1 MSPLRILVVDD
12 SAVAG
17 SRLSSLL
24 GSVDGV
30 EVLPQAWDVAG
41 ARRAFLTGAPD
52 LVVTDFQ
59 LPDGTGVDII
69 RHVKTTWP
77 ETLVCVLTN
86 YPWAP
91 NRRRCLDAGAD
102 LFLDKSTEFDA
113 LLEVCREFL
122 TSRPDRR
129 GGSGGPAG
137 NPRN

>member
-59 LPDGTGVDII
+59 LPDGTGVDVI
-69 RHVKTTWP
+69 RHVKLTWP
-77 ETLVCVLTN
+77 GTFVCVLTN

-113 LLEVCREFL
+113 LLDVCRSFL
-122 TSRPDRR
+122 AAHPDRR
-129 GGSGGPAG
+129 GRATAPPGSPGA
-137 NPRN
+137 

>member
-1 MSPLRILVVDD
+1 MSSLRVLVVDD

-24 GSVDGV
+24 ASVAGV

-41 ARRAFLTGAPD
+41 ARRAFLGGAPD

-59 LPDGTGVDII
+59 LPDGTGVDVIG
-69 RHVKTTWP
+69 HVKTTWP
-77 ETLVCVLTN
+77 GTYVCVLTN
-86 YPWAP
+86 DPWTP

-113 LLEVCREFL
+113 LLDVCRL
-122 TSRPDRR
+122 RSASR
-129 GGSGGPAG
+129 
-137 NPRN
+137 

>member
-1 MSPLRILVVDD
+1 MSPLRVLVVDD

-24 GSVDGV
+24 ASVAGV

-41 ARRAFLTGAPD
+41 ARRAFLGGAPD

-59 LPDGTGVDII
+59 LPDGTGVDVI
-69 RHVKTTWP
+69 RHVKTAWP
-77 ETLVCVLTN
+77 GTYVCVLTN
-86 YPWAP
+86 DPWAP

-113 LLEVCREFL
+113 LLDLCRL
-122 TSRPDRR
+122 RSASR
-129 GGSGGPAG
+129 
-137 NPRN
+137 

>member
-24 GSVDGV
+24 GSVEGV

-59 LPDGTGVDII
+59 LPDGTGVDVI

-122 TSRPDRR
+122 ASRPDRR
-129 GGSGGPAG
+129 GGSGDPAG